1 MINQA
6 GAVEPRFEMRLPRL
20 GRVGLLLLPLL
31 MLALPLGAFTL
42 TFGLFD
48 GGGFVG
54 FTLVP
59 PKRVFGRWRRTCAV
73 DQVWSFACVSVCKTS
88 CSGSGM
94 LLGSFR

>member
-1 MINQA
+1 
-6 GAVEPRFEMRLPRL
+6 MRLPRL

-42 TFGLFD
+42 TFGLFG

-59 PKRVFGRWRRTCAV
+59 PKRAFGRWRRICAV
-73 DQVWSFACVSVCKTS
+73 DQVWSFACVSVPRQGNTS
-88 CSGSGM
+88 LRRVKSESDVSPLKEG
-94 LLGSFR
+94 